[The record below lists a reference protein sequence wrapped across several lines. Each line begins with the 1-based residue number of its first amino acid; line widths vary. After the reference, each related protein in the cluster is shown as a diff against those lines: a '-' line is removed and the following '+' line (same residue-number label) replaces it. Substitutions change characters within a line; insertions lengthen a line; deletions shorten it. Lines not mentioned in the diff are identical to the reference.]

1 MSSRDLFDDLPSL
14 ARLALGAYWRTAEFA
29 LRSSLELTRGALH
42 SLGVDV
48 PQPRPPAPAPAPDRP
63 AAGPDPGAP
72 APAPAPAPSAQR
84 VSLRERGEELL
95 RRSADVHEDE
105 EGHPAYERI
114 LGEILPDEA
123 RVLRL
128 LYAAGAQPAVDVRA
142 GALPLN
148 SATELIA
155 PGLTM
160 IGAEAGCRR
169 PERVPAYLN
178 NLYRL
183 GLVWFSREAVPEQGR
198 YQVLEAQPDVVEAL
212 RSKGRARTVRRSIAL
227 TPFGTD
233 FCERVLPPT
242 TGEFSALRRG

>member
-1 MSSRDLFDDLPSL
+1 MSSRDLFDDLPGL
-14 ARLALGAYWRTAEFA
+14 ARIVLGAYWRTAEFA
-29 LRSSLELTRGALH
+29 VRSSLDVTRGALH
-42 SLGVDV
+42 AMGVEL
-48 PQPRPPAPAPAPDRP
+48 PQPRPPTPPDVPPESAPTPEDMAPVPT
-63 AAGPDPGAP
+63 
-72 APAPAPAPSAQR
+72 PSAER

-95 RRSADVHEDE
+95 RRSADVREDE

-114 LGEILPDEA
+114 LDEILPDEA

-128 LYAAGAQPAVDVRA
+128 FYGAGAQPSVDVRA

-148 SATELIA
+148 ATTELVA

-178 NLYRL
+178 NLSRL
-183 GLVWFSREAVPEQGR
+183 GLIRFSREAVPEQSR

-212 RSKGRARTVRRSIAL
+212 RSRGRGRTVRRSIAL
-227 TPFGTD
+227 TPFGAD

-242 TGEFSALRRG
+242 TAEFAARQV

>member
-1 MSSRDLFDDLPSL
+1 MSANDLFDDLPAL

-29 LRSSLELTRGALH
+29 VRSTLDVTRGALH
-42 SLGVDV
+42 ALGVEV
-48 PQPRPPAPAPAPDRP
+48 PAPRPPAPAPE
-63 AAGPDPGAP
+63 PDPDADAAAPP
-72 APAPAPAPSAQR
+72 APPPSAAR
-84 VSLRERGEELL
+84 VSLRERGAELL
-95 RRSADVHEDE
+95 RRSADVREDE

-114 LGEILPDEA
+114 LDEILPDEA

-128 LYAAGAQPAVDVRA
+128 IYVSGPQPAVDVRA

-148 SATELIA
+148 SASELVA

-169 PERVPAYLN
+169 PQRIPAYLN

-183 GLVWFSREAVPEQGR
+183 GLVWFSREAVPDQAR

-212 RSKGRARTVRRSIAL
+212 RTKGRSRTVRRSIGL

-242 TGEFSALRRG
+242 TGEFAALRV